1 MSEREEHQEIWLQP
15 YCADCERNDDSD
27 TGRTWCQDQVYE
39 TCAGCGREPVRY
51 VLARALRAYAER
63 EKELVEAL
71 EPFADFFDWSEKGA
85 PARGGLRKTDF
96 AKARAILSKHKEQT

>member
-1 MSEREEHQEIWLQP
+1 MSESVIVWTGSRFDEWDYYKTKELGIPSYAREATPQEASLYREHK
-15 YCADCERNDDSD
+15 A
-27 TGRTWCQDQVYE
+27 
-39 TCAGCGREPVRY
+39 
-51 VLARALRAYAER
+51 ALRAFAER

-96 AKARAILSKHKEQT
+96 AKARAIIDKHKEKSS